1 MQIHCVYR
9 SVPTEN
15 GAPRPPFYSK
25 DTALRS
31 LLDAVRRCGDALGEV
46 IFVNDG
52 PGMARDRLSVMEANG
67 VVLETPG
74 LGNSGSYRYAMSL
87 LATRAW
93 SDDDLVYFV
102 EDDYLHYEHALTE
115 LHAAAGAIASA
126 SYFTLYDYPGF
137 HAGAVGRDVFPDHA
151 ALERYQRR
159 HRASSWRVGERTWR
173 AVRSTTMTFAAR
185 VGVLRNDLWFHFLA
199 TGNRVPR
206 DDRIWDLTHSAFRR
220 RLMIATFRDGGF
232 RYGLRTGA
240 RGAAA
245 VLAGRIGGPSD
256 AQLLLAPTP
265 SLSTHLHL
273 PFLALGVDWE
283 AVARG

>member
-1 MQIHCVYR
+1 
-9 SVPTEN
+9 
-15 GAPRPPFYSK
+15 
-25 DTALRS
+25 
-31 LLDAVRRCGDALGEV
+31 
-46 IFVNDG
+46 
-52 PGMARDRLSVMEANG
+52 MEANG

-102 EDDYLHYEHALTE
+102 EDDYLHYEHTLTE

-173 AVRSTTMTFAAR
+173 AVRSTTMT
-185 VGVLRNDLWFHFLA
+185 LRRAWGCCA
-199 TGNRVPR
+199 TISGFTSWPPVTACP
-206 DDRIWDLTHSAFRR
+206 
-220 RLMIATFRDGGF
+220 ATTESG
-232 RYGLRTGA
+232 T
-240 RGAAA
+240 
-245 VLAGRIGGPSD
+245 
-256 AQLLLAPTP
+256 
-265 SLSTHLHL
+265 
-273 PFLALGVDWE
+273 
-283 AVARG
+283 